1 MPFERV
7 WDDSCPQIYDQ
18 WQDNGVFYVI
28 QDLPPEDDEEALK
41 LLVEHQLPD
50 ETLCITSGLID
61 DPVSIQSY
69 IRCWRDYI
77 SKRMS
82 LACYAT
88 TNGKKQLV
96 ALNICAVECRGES
109 DKSLKVGEAWKKQYD
124 LVYYIDDRLDA
135 FKYLGVDKLLYAV
148 GLVVRREYR
157 GAGIGARVLAA
168 REPLCR
174 QQGVKASYTLFTGEA
189 SQKLAARVGFTTAYE
204 ATFTELADA
213 GLFFPRD
220 ERKFIK
226 LMVKKYD

>member
-1 MPFERV
+1 MPFKRV

-50 ETLCITSGLID
+50 ETLCNTSGLAE
-61 DPVSIQSY
+61 DPLSVRSL

-77 SKRMS
+77 SKRLS

-88 TNGKKQLV
+88 ENENKQLV
-96 ALNICAVECRGES
+96 ALNVCAVQCQGDS
-109 DKSLKVGEAWKKQYD
+109 DTSPKEGKGWKNQYNV
-124 LVYYIDDRLDA
+124 VYFFDERLDA
-135 FKYLGVDKLLYAV
+135 FKYLGVDKLLYAL

-157 GAGIGARVLAA
+157 GAGIGAKVLAA

-174 QQGVKASYTLFTGEA
+174 QLAIKASSTLFTGEA
-189 SQKLAARVGFTTAYE
+189 SQKSAARVGFITAYE
-204 ATFTELADA
+204 ATLKELADA
-213 GLFFPRD
+213 GLNFPRD
-220 ERKFIK
+220 GRLIK